1 MSMIYFDNAA
11 TTYPKPECVYEQMDI
26 TNRSLAFNAGRGS
39 YALAQQSANIIDN
52 LRKELLR
59 MVNASNVAEVVLSSS
74 ATFALNQ
81 IIGGLGIE
89 KGQYIYISPY
99 EHNAV
104 VRTIYNQR
112 IFKDGQN
119 LAGNEESSIS
129 GMAQHLN
136 WHQSGDTY
144 PIISERMRENS
155 IKNHIIIMP
164 LKADGSIDIDRLKYE
179 FSIHAP
185 SYVFMTHVSNVTG
198 YILPIEEITAAVK
211 EYGAVITVDGSQALG
226 LVPFDMARTEVDFY
240 VFAGHKTPYGPFG
253 IGGFFIRNGRKLD
266 TFIAGGTGSD
276 SLNVHMP
283 EAGTARYEPA
293 SPNVVAAAG
302 LLAAVKGVDGAK
314 IKRRLEKEINLT
326 NYMVDKLKKLQNV
339 RLYLPPADRH
349 VGIVALNVKGYKSS
363 DVGMILDADYNIA
376 VRTGYHCAPLVHE
389 FLDDREYLGVVR
401 ASISMFTTT
410 EDIDALVGALRDI

>member
-11 TTYPKPECVYEQMDI
+11 TTYPKPECVYEQMDL

-89 KGQYIYISPY
+89 KGKYIYISPY

-104 VRTIYNQR
+104 VRTLYNQR
-112 IFKDGQN
+112 AFRDENKMADS
-119 LAGNEESSIS
+119 ESD
-129 GMAQHLN
+129 N
-136 WHQSGDTY
+136 
-144 PIISERMRENS
+144 
-155 IKNHIIIMP
+155 IKNHIIVMP
-164 LKADGSIDIDRLKYE
+164 LKDDGSIDIDRLKYE
-179 FSIHAP
+179 FSVHAP
-185 SYVFMTHVSNVTG
+185 SYIFMTHVSNVTG
-198 YILPIEEITAAVK
+198 CILPIEEIAATAK
-211 EYGAVITVDGSQALG
+211 EYGAAVTVDGSQALG
-226 LVPFDMARTEVDFY
+226 LVPFDMAQSAVDFY

-276 SLNVHMP
+276 SLNVRMP
-283 EAGTARYEPA
+283 ETGTVRYEPA
-293 SPNVVAAAG
+293 SPNVVVAAG
-302 LLAAVKGVDGAK
+302 FLAAIKGVDNAEIK
-314 IKRRLEKEINLT
+314 IRLEKEMSLT
-326 NYMVDKLKKLQNV
+326 HYMVDKLQKLNNV
-339 RLYLPPADRH
+339 KLYLPPADMH
-349 VGIVALNVKGYKSS
+349 VGIVALNVKGYKASE
-363 DVGMILDADYNIA
+363 VGMILDADYNIA

-401 ASISMFTTT
+401 ASMSMFTTAD
-410 EDIDALVGALRDI
+410 EIDALVGALGEI

>member
-1 MSMIYFDNAA
+1 MIYFDNAA
-11 TTYPKPECVYEQMDI
+11 TTYPKPECVYEQMDL

-104 VRTIYNQR
+104 VRTLYNQR
-112 IFKDGQN
+112 LFRDENKVADGEADN
-119 LAGNEESSIS
+119 
-129 GMAQHLN
+129 
-136 WHQSGDTY
+136 
-144 PIISERMRENS
+144 
-155 IKNHIIIMP
+155 IKNHIIVMP
-164 LKADGSIDIDRLKYE
+164 LKDDGSIDIDRLRYE
-179 FSIHAP
+179 FSVHAP
-185 SYVFMTHVSNVTG
+185 SYIFMTHVSNVTG
-198 YILPIEEITAAVK
+198 CILPIEEVAAAAK
-211 EYGAVITVDGSQALG
+211 EYGAVVTVDGSQALG
-226 LVPFDMARTEVDFY
+226 LVPFDMAQSAVDFY

-253 IGGFFIRNGRKLD
+253 IGGFFIRNGRKLN

-276 SLNVHMP
+276 SLNVRMP
-283 EAGTARYEPA
+283 ETGTVRYEPA

-302 LLAAVKGVDGAK
+302 LLAAVKGVNNAEIK
-314 IKRRLEKEINLT
+314 IRLEKEMSLT
-326 NYMVDKLKKLQNV
+326 HYMVDKLQKLHNV
-339 RLYLPPADRH
+339 KLYLPPADRH
-349 VGIVALNVKGYKSS
+349 VGIVALNVRGYKASE
-363 DVGMILDADYNIA
+363 VGMILDADYGIS

-401 ASISMFTTT
+401 ASMSMFTTVD
-410 EDIDALVGALRDI
+410 EIDALVGALGEI

>member
-11 TTYPKPECVYEQMDI
+11 TTYPKPECVYEQMDMI
-26 TNRSLAFNAGRGS
+26 NRSLAFNAGRGS
-39 YALAQQSANIIDN
+39 YALVQQSANIIDN

-112 IFKDGQN
+112 VFRDENRG
-119 LAGNEESSIS
+119 A
-129 GMAQHLN
+129 
-136 WHQSGDTY
+136 D
-144 PIISERMRENS
+144 READS
-155 IKNHIIIMP
+155 FKNHIIVMP
-164 LKADGSIDIDRLKYE
+164 LKTDGSIDMDRLRYE
-179 FSIHAP
+179 FSVHAP
-185 SYVFMTHVSNVTG
+185 SYIFMTHVSNVTG
-198 YILPIEEITAAVK
+198 CILPIEEIAAAAK
-211 EYGAVITVDGSQALG
+211 EYGAVVTVDGSQALG
-226 LVPFDMARTEVDFY
+226 LVPFDMAQPAVDFY
-240 VFAGHKTPYGPFG
+240 VFAGHKTPYGPLG

-276 SLNVHMP
+276 SLNVRMP
-283 EAGTARYEPA
+283 DTGTVRYEPA

-302 LLAAVKGVDGAK
+302 LLAAIKGVDNTE
-314 IKRRLEKEINLT
+314 IKARLEKELSLT
-326 NYMVDKLKKLQNV
+326 HYMVDKLQKLSNV
-339 RLYLPPADRH
+339 KLYLPSADRH
-349 VGIVALNVKGYKSS
+349 VGIVALNVRGYKASE
-363 DVGMILDADYNIA
+363 VGMILDADYNIA

-401 ASISMFTTT
+401 ASLSMFTTT
-410 EDIDALVGALRDI
+410 DEIDALCGALGEI

>member
-1 MSMIYFDNAA
+1 MIYFDNAA
-11 TTYPKPECVYEQMDI
+11 TTYPKPECVYEQMDMI
-26 TNRSLAFNAGRGS
+26 NRSLAFNAGRGS

-112 IFKDGQN
+112 VFRDENRG
-119 LAGNEESSIS
+119 ADREEDSF
-129 GMAQHLN
+129 
-136 WHQSGDTY
+136 
-144 PIISERMRENS
+144 
-155 IKNHIIIMP
+155 KNHIIVMP
-164 LKADGSIDIDRLKYE
+164 LKTDGSIDMDRLRYE
-179 FSIHAP
+179 FSVHAP
-185 SYVFMTHVSNVTG
+185 SYIFMTHVSNVTG
-198 YILPIEEITAAVK
+198 CILPIEEIAAAAK
-211 EYGAVITVDGSQALG
+211 EYGAVVTVDGSQALG
-226 LVPFDMARTEVDFY
+226 LVPFDMAQPAVDFY
-240 VFAGHKTPYGPFG
+240 VFAGHKTPYGPLG

-276 SLNVHMP
+276 SLNVRMP
-283 EAGTARYEPA
+283 DTGTVRYEPA

-302 LLAAVKGVDGAK
+302 LLAAIKGVDNTE
-314 IKRRLEKEINLT
+314 IKARLEKELSLT
-326 NYMVDKLKKLQNV
+326 HYMVDKLQKLSNV
-339 RLYLPPADRH
+339 KLYLPPADRH
-349 VGIVALNVKGYKSS
+349 VGIVALNVRGYKASE
-363 DVGMILDADYNIA
+363 VGMILDADYNIA

-401 ASISMFTTT
+401 ASLSMFTTT
-410 EDIDALVGALRDI
+410 DEIDALCGALGEI

>member
-11 TTYPKPECVYEQMDI
+11 TTYPKPECVYEQMDMI
-26 TNRSLAFNAGRGS
+26 NRSLAFNAGRGS

-104 VRTIYNQR
+104 VRTLYNQSVFR
-112 IFKDGQN
+112 DENRG
-119 LAGNEESSIS
+119 A
-129 GMAQHLN
+129 
-136 WHQSGDTY
+136 D
-144 PIISERMRENS
+144 READS
-155 IKNHIIIMP
+155 FKNHIIVMP
-164 LKADGSIDIDRLKYE
+164 LKTDGSIDMDRLRYE
-179 FSIHAP
+179 FSVHAP
-185 SYVFMTHVSNVTG
+185 SYIFMTHVSNVTG
-198 YILPIEEITAAVK
+198 CILPIEEIAAAAK
-211 EYGAVITVDGSQALG
+211 EYGAVVTVDGSQALG
-226 LVPFDMARTEVDFY
+226 LVPFDMAQPAVDFY
-240 VFAGHKTPYGPFG
+240 VFAGHKTPYGPLG

-276 SLNVHMP
+276 SLNVRMP
-283 EAGTARYEPA
+283 DTGTVRYEPA

-302 LLAAVKGVDGAK
+302 LLAAIKGVGNTE
-314 IKRRLEKEINLT
+314 IKARLEKELSLT
-326 NYMVDKLKKLQNV
+326 HYMVDKLQKLSNV
-339 RLYLPPADRH
+339 KLYLPPADRH
-349 VGIVALNVKGYKSS
+349 VGIVALNVRGYKASE
-363 DVGMILDADYNIA
+363 VGMILDADYNIA

-401 ASISMFTTT
+401 ASLSMFTTT
-410 EDIDALVGALRDI
+410 DEIDALCGALGEI

>member
-11 TTYPKPECVYEQMDI
+11 TTYPKPECVYEQMDL

-104 VRTIYNQR
+104 VRTLYNQMVFR
-112 IFKDGQN
+112 DENK
-119 LAGNEESSIS
+119 
-129 GMAQHLN
+129 MA
-136 WHQSGDTY
+136 D
-144 PIISERMRENS
+144 SEADN
-155 IKNHIIIMP
+155 IKNHIIVMP
-164 LKADGSIDIDRLKYE
+164 LKDDGSIDTDRLKYE
-179 FSIHAP
+179 FSVHAP
-185 SYVFMTHVSNVTG
+185 SYIFMTHVSNVTG
-198 YILPIEEITAAVK
+198 CILPIEEIAATAK
-211 EYGAVITVDGSQALG
+211 EYGAVVTVDGSQALG
-226 LVPFDMARTEVDFY
+226 LVPFDMAQSAVDFY

-276 SLNVHMP
+276 SLNVRMP
-283 EAGTARYEPA
+283 ETGTVRYEPA

-302 LLAAVKGVDGAK
+302 LLAAIKGVDNAEIK
-314 IKRRLEKEINLT
+314 IRLEKEMSLT
-326 NYMVDKLKKLQNV
+326 HYLVDKLQKLNNV
-339 RLYLPPADRH
+339 KLYLPPADRH
-349 VGIVALNVKGYKSS
+349 VGIVALNVRGYKASE
-363 DVGMILDADYNIA
+363 VGMILDADYNIA

-401 ASISMFTTT
+401 ASMSMFTTVD
-410 EDIDALVGALRDI
+410 EIDALVGALGEI

>member
-11 TTYPKPECVYEQMDI
+11 TTYPKPECVYEQMDL

-104 VRTIYNQR
+104 VRTLYNQR
-112 IFKDGQN
+112 LFRDENKVADGEADN
-119 LAGNEESSIS
+119 
-129 GMAQHLN
+129 
-136 WHQSGDTY
+136 
-144 PIISERMRENS
+144 
-155 IKNHIIIMP
+155 IKNHIIVMP
-164 LKADGSIDIDRLKYE
+164 LKDDGSIDIDRLRYE
-179 FSIHAP
+179 FSVHAP
-185 SYVFMTHVSNVTG
+185 SYIFMTHVSNVTG
-198 YILPIEEITAAVK
+198 CILPIEEVAAAAK
-211 EYGAVITVDGSQALG
+211 EYGAVVTVDGSQALG
-226 LVPFDMARTEVDFY
+226 LVPFDMAQSAVDFY

-276 SLNVHMP
+276 SLNVRMP
-283 EAGTARYEPA
+283 ETGTVRYEPA

-302 LLAAVKGVDGAK
+302 LLAAVKGVNNAEIK
-314 IKRRLEKEINLT
+314 IRLEKEMSLT
-326 NYMVDKLKKLQNV
+326 HYMVDKLQKLHNV
-339 RLYLPPADRH
+339 KLYLPPADRH
-349 VGIVALNVKGYKSS
+349 VGIVALNVRGYKASE
-363 DVGMILDADYNIA
+363 VGMILDADYGIA

-401 ASISMFTTT
+401 ASMSMFTTVD
-410 EDIDALVGALRDI
+410 EIDALVGALGEI

>member
-11 TTYPKPECVYEQMDI
+11 TTYPKPECVYEQMDMI
-26 TNRSLAFNAGRGS
+26 NRSLAFNAGRGS

-112 IFKDGQN
+112 VFRDENRG
-119 LAGNEESSIS
+119 A
-129 GMAQHLN
+129 
-136 WHQSGDTY
+136 D
-144 PIISERMRENS
+144 READS
-155 IKNHIIIMP
+155 FKNHIIVMP
-164 LKADGSIDIDRLKYE
+164 LKTDGSIDMDRLRYE
-179 FSIHAP
+179 FSVHAP
-185 SYVFMTHVSNVTG
+185 SYIFMTHVSNVTG
-198 YILPIEEITAAVK
+198 CILPIEEIAAAAK
-211 EYGAVITVDGSQALG
+211 EYGAVVTVDGSQALG
-226 LVPFDMARTEVDFY
+226 LVPFDMAQPAVDFY
-240 VFAGHKTPYGPFG
+240 VFAGHKTPYGPLG

-276 SLNVHMP
+276 SLNVRMP
-283 EAGTARYEPA
+283 ETGTVRYEPA

-302 LLAAVKGVDGAK
+302 LLAAIKGVDNTE
-314 IKRRLEKEINLT
+314 IKARLEKELSLT
-326 NYMVDKLKKLQNV
+326 HYMVDKLQKLSNV
-339 RLYLPPADRH
+339 KLYLPPADRH
-349 VGIVALNVKGYKSS
+349 VGIVALNVRGYKASE
-363 DVGMILDADYNIA
+363 VGMILDADYNIA

-401 ASISMFTTT
+401 ASLSMFTTT
-410 EDIDALVGALRDI
+410 DEIDALCGALGEI

>member
-1 MSMIYFDNAA
+1 MIYFDNAA
-11 TTYPKPECVYEQMDI
+11 TTYPKPECVYEQMDL

-104 VRTIYNQR
+104 VRTLYNQR
-112 IFKDGQN
+112 VFRDENK
-119 LAGNEESSIS
+119 
-129 GMAQHLN
+129 MA
-136 WHQSGDTY
+136 D
-144 PIISERMRENS
+144 SEADN
-155 IKNHIIIMP
+155 IKNHIIVMP
-164 LKADGSIDIDRLKYE
+164 LKDDGSIDIDRLKYE
-179 FSIHAP
+179 FSVHAP
-185 SYVFMTHVSNVTG
+185 SYIFMTHVSNVTG
-198 YILPIEEITAAVK
+198 CILPIEKIAATAK
-211 EYGAVITVDGSQALG
+211 EYGAVVTVDGSQALG
-226 LVPFDMARTEVDFY
+226 LVPFDMAQSVVDFY

-266 TFIAGGTGSD
+266 TLIAGGTGSD
-276 SLNVHMP
+276 SLNVRMP
-283 EAGTARYEPA
+283 ENGTVRYEPA

-302 LLAAVKGVDGAK
+302 LLAAIKGVDNTE
-314 IKRRLEKEINLT
+314 IKARLEKEMSLT
-326 NYMVDKLKKLQNV
+326 HYIVDKLQKLHNV
-339 RLYLPPADRH
+339 KLYLPPADRH
-349 VGIVALNVKGYKSS
+349 VGIVALNVRGYKASE
-363 DVGMILDADYNIA
+363 VGMILNADYGIA

-401 ASISMFTTT
+401 ASLSMFTTVD
-410 EDIDALVGALRDI
+410 EIDALVGALGEI

>member
-11 TTYPKPECVYEQMDI
+11 TTYPKPECVYEQMDRI
-26 TNRSLAFNAGRGS
+26 NRSLAFNAGRGS

-104 VRTIYNQR
+104 VRTLYNQR
-112 IFKDGQN
+112 VFRDENRG
-119 LAGNEESSIS
+119 A
-129 GMAQHLN
+129 
-136 WHQSGDTY
+136 D
-144 PIISERMRENS
+144 READS
-155 IKNHIIIMP
+155 FKNHIIVMP
-164 LKADGSIDIDRLKYE
+164 LKTDGSIDMDRLRYE
-179 FSIHAP
+179 FSVHAP
-185 SYVFMTHVSNVTG
+185 SYIFMTHVSNVTG
-198 YILPIEEITAAVK
+198 CILPIEEIAAAAK
-211 EYGAVITVDGSQALG
+211 EYGAVVTVDGSQALG
-226 LVPFDMARTEVDFY
+226 LVPFDMAQPAVDFY
-240 VFAGHKTPYGPFG
+240 VFAGHKTPYGPLG

-276 SLNVHMP
+276 SLNVRMP
-283 EAGTARYEPA
+283 ETGTVRYEPA

-302 LLAAVKGVDGAK
+302 LLAAIKGVDNTE
-314 IKRRLEKEINLT
+314 IKARLEKELSLT
-326 NYMVDKLKKLQNV
+326 HYMVDKLQKLSNV
-339 RLYLPPADRH
+339 KLYLPPADRH
-349 VGIVALNVKGYKSS
+349 VGIVALNVRGYKASE
-363 DVGMILDADYNIA
+363 VGMILDADYNIA

-401 ASISMFTTT
+401 ASLSMFTTT
-410 EDIDALVGALRDI
+410 DEIDALCGALGEI

>member
-11 TTYPKPECVYEQMDI
+11 TTYPKPECVYEQMDL

-104 VRTIYNQR
+104 VRTLYNQMVFR
-112 IFKDGQN
+112 DENK
-119 LAGNEESSIS
+119 
-129 GMAQHLN
+129 MA
-136 WHQSGDTY
+136 D
-144 PIISERMRENS
+144 SEADN
-155 IKNHIIIMP
+155 IKNHIIVMP
-164 LKADGSIDIDRLKYE
+164 LKDDGSIDTDRLKYE
-179 FSIHAP
+179 FSVHAP
-185 SYVFMTHVSNVTG
+185 SYIFMTHVSNVTG
-198 YILPIEEITAAVK
+198 CILPIEEIAATAK
-211 EYGAVITVDGSQALG
+211 EYGAVVTVDGSQALG
-226 LVPFDMARTEVDFY
+226 LVPFDMAQSAVDFY

-276 SLNVHMP
+276 SLNVRMP
-283 EAGTARYEPA
+283 ETGTVRYEPA

-302 LLAAVKGVDGAK
+302 LLAAIKGVDNAEIK
-314 IKRRLEKEINLT
+314 IRLEKEMSLT
-326 NYMVDKLKKLQNV
+326 YYMVDKLKKLNNV
-339 RLYLPPADRH
+339 KLYLPPADRH
-349 VGIVALNVKGYKSS
+349 VGIVALNVRGYKASE
-363 DVGMILDADYNIA
+363 VGMILDADYNIA

-401 ASISMFTTT
+401 ASLSMFTTVD
-410 EDIDALVGALRDI
+410 EIDALVGALGEI

>member
-11 TTYPKPECVYEQMDI
+11 TTYPKPECVYEQMDL

-104 VRTIYNQR
+104 VRTLYNQR
-112 IFKDGQN
+112 VFRDENRVADGEADN
-119 LAGNEESSIS
+119 
-129 GMAQHLN
+129 
-136 WHQSGDTY
+136 
-144 PIISERMRENS
+144 
-155 IKNHIIIMP
+155 IKNHIIVMP
-164 LKADGSIDIDRLKYE
+164 LKGDGSIDIDRLRYE
-179 FSIHAP
+179 FSVHAP
-185 SYVFMTHVSNVTG
+185 SYIFMTHVSNVTG
-198 YILPIEEITAAVK
+198 CILPIEEIAAVAK
-211 EYGAVITVDGSQALG
+211 EYGAVVTVDGSQALG
-226 LVPFDMARTEVDFY
+226 LVPFDMAQSAVDFY

-253 IGGFFIRNGRKLD
+253 IGGFFIRNGRKID

-276 SLNVHMP
+276 SLNVRMP
-283 EAGTARYEPA
+283 DTGTVRYEPA

-302 LLAAVKGVDGAK
+302 LFAAIKGVDNTE
-314 IKRRLEKEINLT
+314 IKARLEKEMSLT
-326 NYMVDKLKKLQNV
+326 HYMVDRLQKLNNV
-339 RLYLPPADRH
+339 KLYLPPADRH
-349 VGIVALNVKGYKSS
+349 VGIVALNVRGYKASE
-363 DVGMILDADYNIA
+363 VGMILDADYGIA

-401 ASISMFTTT
+401 ASMSMFTTVD
-410 EDIDALVGALRDI
+410 EIDALVGALGEI

>member
-1 MSMIYFDNAA
+1 MIYFDNAA
-11 TTYPKPECVYEQMDI
+11 TTYPKPECVYEQMDL

-81 IIGGLGIE
+81 IIGGLGIG

-104 VRTIYNQR
+104 VRTLYNQR
-112 IFKDGQN
+112 VFRDENRVADGE
-119 LAGNEESSIS
+119 A
-129 GMAQHLN
+129 
-136 WHQSGDTY
+136 D
-144 PIISERMRENS
+144 S
-155 IKNHIIIMP
+155 IKNNIIVMP
-164 LKADGSIDIDRLKYE
+164 LKDDGSIDIDRLKYE
-179 FSIHAP
+179 FSVHVP
-185 SYVFMTHVSNVTG
+185 SYIFMTHVSNVTG
-198 YILPIEEITAAVK
+198 CILPITEIAATAK
-211 EYGAVITVDGSQALG
+211 EYGAVVTVDGSQALG
-226 LVPFDMARTEVDFY
+226 LVPFDMAQSAVDFY

-276 SLNVHMP
+276 SLNVRMP
-283 EAGTARYEPA
+283 ENGAVRYEPA

-302 LLAAVKGVDGAK
+302 LLAAVKGVDNTQ
-314 IKRRLEKEINLT
+314 IKARLEKEMSLT
-326 NYMVDKLKKLQNV
+326 HYMVDKLQKLHNV
-339 RLYLPPADRH
+339 KLYLPPADRH
-349 VGIVALNVKGYKSS
+349 VGIVALNVRGYKASE
-363 DVGMILDADYNIA
+363 VGMILDADYGIA

-401 ASISMFTTT
+401 ASMSMFTTVD
-410 EDIDALVGALRDI
+410 EIDALVGALGEI